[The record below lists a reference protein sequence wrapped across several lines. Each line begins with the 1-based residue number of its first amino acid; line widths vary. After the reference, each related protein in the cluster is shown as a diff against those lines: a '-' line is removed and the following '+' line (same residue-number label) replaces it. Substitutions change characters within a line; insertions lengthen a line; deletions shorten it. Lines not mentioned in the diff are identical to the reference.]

1 MDKNEKTKND
11 GTPVEKEAQKPNAGN
26 DKKAPTKG
34 KTVFTVIVAVLALLM
49 LGGAL
54 YLKSTADGSSQGSA
68 KSEEKAELSAIT
80 LSQKEIQIPYMKTDI
95 PSVVYTVDTA
105 GTVQFYEFKGKSYDP
120 IDPTGTMDVT
130 VSLSGQQIP
139 AKIYYIERD
148 GVLTGYGVYTAQSAQ
163 NPVYIYDFV
172 MFRVANLPSA
182 YAADG
187 KCLLLLHTD
196 AQKVYTDN
204 VVWEEAYI
212 LNRND
217 GTSTRFLNENNRT
230 VNINGAVRPDF
241 CMITDT
247 ELKSTTSVIPIFSCR
262 N

>member
-95 PSVVYTVDTA
+95 SSVVYTVDTA

-139 AKIYYIERD
+139 AKIYYVERD
-148 GVLTGYGVYTAQSAQ
+148 GVLTGYGV
-163 NPVYIYDFV
+163 
-172 MFRVANLPSA
+172 
-182 YAADG
+182 
-187 KCLLLLHTD
+187 
-196 AQKVYTDN
+196 
-204 VVWEEAYI
+204 
-212 LNRND
+212 
-217 GTSTRFLNENNRT
+217 
-230 VNINGAVRPDF
+230 
-241 CMITDT
+241 
-247 ELKSTTSVIPIFSCR
+247 
-262 N
+262 

>member
-11 GTPVEKEAQKPNAGN
+11 GTPVEKEMQKPNAGN

-34 KTVFTVIVAVLALLM
+34 KTVFTVIVAVLALVM

-95 PSVVYTVDTA
+95 SSVVYTVDTA

-139 AKIYYIERD
+139 AKIYYVERWCFD
-148 GVLTGYGVYTAQSAQ
+148 RLRRVHGAECADSRVYLR
-163 NPVYIYDFV
+163 
-172 MFRVANLPSA
+172 FRYVQG
-182 YAADG
+182 G
-187 KCLLLLHTD
+187 K
-196 AQKVYTDN
+196 
-204 VVWEEAYI
+204 
-212 LNRND
+212 
-217 GTSTRFLNENNRT
+217 S
-230 VNINGAVRPDF
+230 
-241 CMITDT
+241 
-247 ELKSTTSVIPIFSCR
+247 SVGLRCGR
-262 N
+262 

>member
-11 GTPVEKEAQKPNAGN
+11 GTPVEKEVQKPNAGN

-95 PSVVYTVDTA
+95 SSVVYTVDTA

-139 AKIYYIERD
+139 AKSIM
-148 GVLTGYGVYTAQSAQ
+148 LSA
-163 NPVYIYDFV
+163 
-172 MFRVANLPSA
+172 
-182 YAADG
+182 
-187 KCLLLLHTD
+187 
-196 AQKVYTDN
+196 
-204 VVWEEAYI
+204 
-212 LNRND
+212 
-217 GTSTRFLNENNRT
+217 T
-230 VNINGAVRPDF
+230 VF
-241 CMITDT
+241 
-247 ELKSTTSVIPIFSCR
+247 
-262 N
+262 

>member
-95 PSVVYTVDTA
+95 SSVVYTVDTA
-105 GTVQFYEFKGKSYDP
+105 GAVQFYEFKGKSYDP

-130 VSLSGQQIP
+130 VSLSGQQILP
-139 AKIYYIERD
+139 CIFTISLCSGWQIFHR
-148 GVLTGYGVYTAQSAQ
+148 LT
-163 NPVYIYDFV
+163 
-172 MFRVANLPSA
+172 L
-182 YAADG
+182 
-187 KCLLLLHTD
+187 
-196 AQKVYTDN
+196 
-204 VVWEEAYI
+204 
-212 LNRND
+212 
-217 GTSTRFLNENNRT
+217 RT
-230 VNINGAVRPDF
+230 VSACSFFIQ
-241 CMITDT
+241 T
-247 ELKSTTSVIPIFSCR
+247 LKRCIPTMLSGRKRIFSIVTTAPQR
-262 N
+262 DFSMRTTVP